1 MIKKIG
7 ILALLVTLVASTTVA
22 TVMACT
28 RTPGYWKNH
37 PEAWPDDFMIDVYDQ
52 DDLMDVL
59 WTPVRGNVA
68 TNLAQKVIA
77 LQLSIDTWGSS
88 TYADGLMADAYDWLL
103 DNYPGP
109 VRPNTPE
116 GQEGL
121 ALAADIDDLLNLY
134 DVD

>member
-7 ILALLVTLVASTTVA
+7 ILALLVTLVASTAVA
-22 TVMACT
+22 SVMACT

-37 PEAWPDDFMIDVYDQ
+37 PEAWPRDFMIGDYDQ
-52 DDLMDVL
+52 DALMDIL

-77 LQLSIDTWGSS
+77 LQLSIDAWGSS
-88 TYADGLMADAYDWLL
+88 TYADGLMADAYDWLEEY
-103 DNYPGP
+103 YPGP

-121 ALAADIDDLLNLY
+121 ALAAEIDYLLNLY
-134 DVD
+134 DEG